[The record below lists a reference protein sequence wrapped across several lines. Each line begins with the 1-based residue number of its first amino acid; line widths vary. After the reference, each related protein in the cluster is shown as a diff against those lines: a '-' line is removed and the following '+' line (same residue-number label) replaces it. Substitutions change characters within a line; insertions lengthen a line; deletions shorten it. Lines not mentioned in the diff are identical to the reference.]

1 MKVLPL
7 AEAKAKL
14 SEIVSEVTS
23 RDEGIT
29 ITRNGRAVAVLVSA
43 EEFER
48 WRETVEILADP
59 DLLSEIRKGM
69 ADLRAG
75 RAKSF
80 RGKDLDRLFDN
91 DRSNA

>member
-14 SEIVSEVTS
+14 SQLVSDVVS
-23 RDEGIT
+23 RDEEIT

-43 EEFER
+43 EEFDR
-48 WRETVEILADP
+48 WRETVDIFADP
-59 DLLSEIRKGM
+59 DLVNEIRKGM

-80 RGKDLDRLFDN
+80 RGKDLDRLFGDN
-91 DRSNA
+91 V